1 MKKLNFLFVIFL
13 LFGGFYIAK
22 SQVRSNNPISAD
34 LGGRS
39 VFLDASA
46 ELFSN
51 SSNIGKGLV
60 FPRTDLTTFQ
70 FSHNND
76 GIDFPTGYDGMIV
89 FNTGSGIT
97 PATRSGVG
105 SQTVEPGFYYF
116 SNPPPLLLGG
126 NLVFSNAGRWVPFTH
141 LATNEISLTGTLST
155 TDTGLTSETLT
166 LNLSADTSGADV
178 FDFSDFEEVKT
189 GTTSPA
195 GQTFVPAAAV
205 GDLYVDSS
213 TLQLWVYD
221 GAWKLIES
229 AVENLYTDDGTLT
242 GNRIISFTGSNTLSY
257 QGTASNT
264 VLYNT
269 GVRLNESLQD
279 SDGDAGTPGQVLS
292 STGSKTDWIS
302 PAQGLVRLQTGT
314 YNATLADGTILVQ
327 PTGAVTINLPTPT
340 AQDNGIS
347 LTVKRA
353 NSYAGTGDT
362 LAVASTA
369 QFDESTNNLNLNV
382 SYQGYTVQAYNGN
395 WYITQRF

>member
-1 MKKLNFLFVIFL
+1 MRLHKSLLLTLILL
-13 LFGGFYIAK
+13 LFGTLFVKAQI
-22 SQVRSNNPISAD
+22 RSNNIIDGTINGESA
-34 LGGRS
+34 
-39 VFLDASA
+39 FIDASIY
-46 ELFSN
+46 SVSGSYPDN
-51 SSNIGKGLV
+51 VGRGLA

-70 FSHNND
+70 FESD
-76 GIDFPTGYDGMIV
+76 GFFLSFPTFYDGMIV
-89 FNTGSGIT
+89 YNTATGTTTATGSG
-97 PATRSGVG
+97 VG
-105 SQTVEPGFYYF
+105 NQNVIPGFYYF
-116 SNPPPLLLGG
+116 SNPTGG
-126 NLVFSNAGRWVPFTH
+126 SISNNGQWIPFTH
-141 LATNEISLTGTLST
+141 LATNEIALTGTLST
-155 TDTGLTSETLT
+155 TDSGLVSETLT
-166 LNLSADTSGADV
+166 LNLSADNTPADV
-178 FDFSDFEEVKT
+178 FDLTDFEEVKT
-189 GTTSPA
+189 GTTSPT

-213 TLQLWVYD
+213 SLQLWVYD
-221 GAWKLIES
+221 GAWRLIES

-242 GNRIISFTGSNTLSY
+242 GNRTVTFTGNNTLSY

-302 PAQGLVRLQTGT
+302 PAQGLVRLETGT

-353 NSYAGTGDT
+353 NSYAGSGDT

>member
-1 MKKLNFLFVIFL
+1 MIKQNLILFSGFFFIGSLFVL
-13 LFGGFYIAK
+13 GQLK
-22 SQVRSNNPISAD
+22 SASTIDNTIT
-34 LGGRS
+34 GES
-39 VFLDASA
+39 VFIDGSSFSSFSA
-46 ELFSN
+46 
-51 SSNIGKGLV
+51 NIGRGLA
-60 FPRTDLTTFQ
+60 FPRADLTTFK
-70 FSHNND
+70 FVSE
-76 GIDFPTGYDGMIV
+76 GSFLTFPTRYDGMIV
-89 FNTGSGIT
+89 YNTATGSTPATGSG
-97 PATRSGVG
+97 VG
-105 SQTVEPGFYYF
+105 NQNVIPGFYYF
-116 SNPPPLLLGG
+116 KNSGSPTGTA
-126 NLVFSNAGRWVPFTH
+126 SGRWVPFTH
-141 LATNEISLTGTLST
+141 LATNGIILTGTLST
-155 TDTGLTSETLT
+155 TDSGLVSETLT
-166 LNLSADTSGADV
+166 LNLSADTTADV

-242 GNRIISFTGSNTLSY
+242 GNRTVTFTGSNTLSY

-302 PAQGLVRLQTGT
+302 PVQGLVRLETGT
-314 YNATLADGTILVQ
+314 YSATLADGTILVQ

>member
-1 MKKLNFLFVIFL
+1 MKKINSLFIITFLIGAF
-13 LFGGFYIAK
+13 IAK
-22 SQVRSNNPISAD
+22 SQIRSNNLISNLIPNESA
-34 LGGRS
+34 
-39 VFLDASA
+39 FLDASA
-46 ELFSN
+46 NLFSN
-51 SSNIGKGLV
+51 STNNGKGLV
-60 FPRTDLTTFQ
+60 FPRVDLTTFQ
-70 FSHNND
+70 FKSNNS
-76 GIDFPTGYDGMIV
+76 GTFFPTGYDGMIV
-89 FNTGSGIT
+89 YNTTSGT
-97 PATRSGVG
+97 TLTDNSGVG
-105 SQTVEPGFYYF
+105 GQTVAPGFYYF
-116 SNPPPLLLGG
+116 SNPRIPGVLGQPR
-126 NLVFSNAGRWVPFTH
+126 VFDEAGRWVPFTH
-141 LATNEISLTGTLST
+141 LATNEIALTGTLST
-155 TDTGLTSETLT
+155 TDSGLVSETLT
-166 LNLSADTSGADV
+166 LNLSADNTAADV

-189 GTTSPA
+189 GTTSPT

-242 GNRIISFTGSNTLSY
+242 GNRTVTFTGSNTLSY

-302 PAQGLVRLQTGT
+302 PAQGLVRLETGT
-314 YNATLADGTILVQ
+314 YSATLADGTILVQ

-340 AQDNGIS
+340 PQDNGIS